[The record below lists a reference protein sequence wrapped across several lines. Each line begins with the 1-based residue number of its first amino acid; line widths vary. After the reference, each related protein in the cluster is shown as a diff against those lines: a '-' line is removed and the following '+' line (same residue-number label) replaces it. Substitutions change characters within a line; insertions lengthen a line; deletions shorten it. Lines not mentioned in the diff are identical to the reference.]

1 MELACRL
8 YHGERRDAPSEVLAY
23 PHLELLSTDEK
34 ERWKLKVVADQLRE
48 FGCVPYSYK
57 EVQSADG
64 SVTSSRLVVALYERQ
79 DVAPTGSTVGGA
91 TQDRR

>member
-1 MELACRL
+1 
-8 YHGERRDAPSEVLAY
+8 VLAH
-23 PHLELLSTDEK
+23 PHLELLSSDEK

-64 SVTSSRLVVALYERQ
+64 SVTSSRLVVALYERH
-79 DVAPTGSTVGGA
+79 DLTGDESVGSA
-91 TQDRR
+91 AARDRR